1 LLISPNR
8 GSLRPQQ
15 PRFVFLSRHDWIIA
29 GAGFTGAVLAERIAS
44 QLEKKV
50 LVVDRRGHIAGNAY
64 DLEGERGVLIH
75 KYGPHIFHTNA
86 EKVWRY
92 LSAFTGWRPYEHRV
106 LGEIDGKLV
115 PIPFNLDSLEALFP
129 AREAAKLSALLI
141 ETYGEGKNVP
151 ILKMRESG
159 GALKELADFI
169 YAKVFENY
177 TLKQWSL
184 RPEELDPSVS
194 ARVPVRI
201 SRDGRYFQDS
211 FQSMPAD
218 GYTAMFA
225 RILNHPNIEVATS
238 TDFRALPERGANVIF
253 TGPIDEYF
261 DYQFGALPYRSLRFH
276 FTARDVRQA
285 QPVGTVNYPNDHAY
299 TRITEFKHLTG
310 QECDGTVLVE
320 EYPQAH
326 EPGKTE
332 PYYPIPTP
340 GNARKLQP
348 YLDAARALEGKVW
361 FAGRLGD
368 YAYYNMD
375 QACARALALFEK
387 QIAPFVRGDA

>member
-1 LLISPNR
+1 LAKP
-8 GSLRPQQ
+8 
-15 PRFVFLSRHDWIIA
+15 DWIIA
-29 GAGFTGAVLAERIAS
+29 GAGYTGAVLAERIAS
-44 QLEKKV
+44 ELDRKV
-50 LVVDRRGHIAGNAY
+50 LVVDRRPHIAGNAY
-64 DLEGERGVLIH
+64 DHAGEGGVLIH
-75 KYGPHIFHTNA
+75 RYGPHIFHTNS
-86 EKVWRY
+86 EKVWAY
-92 LSAFTGWRPYEHRV
+92 LSRFTEWRPYEHHV
-106 LGEIDGKLV
+106 LGQIDGRLV

-129 AREAAKLSALLI
+129 TREAAQLSQLLI
-141 ETYGEGKNVP
+141 DTYGAEKSVP

-159 GALKELADFI
+159 GALKDLADFI

-194 ARVPVRI
+194 ARVPVRV
-201 SRDGRYFQDS
+201 SRDGRYFQDT
-211 FQSMPAD
+211 FQAMPAE
-218 GYTAMFA
+218 GYTKMFE
-225 RILNHPNIEVATS
+225 RILAHPNIEVATE
-238 TDFRALPERGANVIF
+238 TDFRDLSESGAKVIF

-261 DYQFGALPYRSLRFH
+261 GYEYGPLPYRSLRFH
-276 FTARDVRQA
+276 FYARPERQA

-310 QECDGTVLVE
+310 QVCDGTVLVE
-320 EYPQAH
+320 EYPQAY
-326 EPGKTE
+326 EPGKNE

-340 GNARKLQP
+340 GNAEKLRP

-375 QACARALALFEK
+375 QACGRALALFEK
-387 QIAPFVRGDA
+387 QIVRYA

>member
-1 LLISPNR
+1 
-8 GSLRPQQ
+8 
-15 PRFVFLSRHDWIIA
+15 LSRHDWIIA

-44 QLEKKV
+44 QLGKTV
-50 LVVDRRGHIAGNAY
+50 LVADRRPHIAGNAY
-64 DLEGERGVLIH
+64 DLEGEHGVLIH

-92 LSAFTGWRPYEHRV
+92 LSAFTGWRAYEHRV
-106 LGEIDGKLV
+106 LGAIDGKLV
-115 PIPFNLDSLEALFP
+115 PIPFNLDSLDALFP
-129 AREAAKLSALLI
+129 ARDAAKLSALLI

-159 GALKELADFI
+159 GALKDLADFI

-194 ARVPVRI
+194 ARVPVRVG
-201 SRDGRYFQDS
+201 RDGRYFQDS
-211 FQSMPAD
+211 FQMMPAD
-218 GYTAMFA
+218 GYSAMFK
-225 RILNHPNIEVATS
+225 RILSHPNIEVATD
-238 TDFRALPERGANVIF
+238 TDFRSLPERGANVIF

-261 DYQFGALPYRSLRFH
+261 GYQFGALPYRSLRFH
-276 FTARDVRQA
+276 FYARDEAQA

-310 QECDGTVLVE
+310 QETQGTVLVE

-340 GNARKLQP
+340 GNAEKLQP
-348 YLDAARALEGKVW
+348 YLDAARALDGKVW

-375 QACARALALFEK
+375 QACGRALALFEK
-387 QIAPFVRGDA
+387 QIAPFVRGEG